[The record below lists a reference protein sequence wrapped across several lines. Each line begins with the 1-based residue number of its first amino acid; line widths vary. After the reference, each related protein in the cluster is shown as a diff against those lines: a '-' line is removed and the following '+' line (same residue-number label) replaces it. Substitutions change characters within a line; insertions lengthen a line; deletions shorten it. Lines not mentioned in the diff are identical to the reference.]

1 MSDNYCPSPSL
12 LALDLLLPDGFRES
26 SFKAMTFEKQPGVVE
41 RALNCVANVQGPS
54 PSLGFAP
61 SFRSRGQVGGG
72 GASTKSRDI
81 QVSGF
86 LVAD

>member
-1 MSDNYCPSPSL
+1 
-12 LALDLLLPDGFRES
+12 
-26 SFKAMTFEKQPGVVE
+26 MTFEKQPGVVE

-72 GASTKSRDI
+72 GPPPSHVTSKS
-81 QVSGF
+81 QGF
-86 LVAD
+86 